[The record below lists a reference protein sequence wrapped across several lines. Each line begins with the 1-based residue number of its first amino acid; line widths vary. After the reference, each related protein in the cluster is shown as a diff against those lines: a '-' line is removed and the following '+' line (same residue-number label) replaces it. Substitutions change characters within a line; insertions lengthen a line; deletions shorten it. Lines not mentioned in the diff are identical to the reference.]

1 LELAAP
7 TSSRHWIYQPEDA
20 SNPSGPA
27 ANTHYLSF
35 NVSSTGQ
42 VIDRLDTTSTN
53 MCGRFVYTGLHVA
66 AAASGAHAQ
75 DTKGTFPSQ
84 CKPGDLSP
92 YEKAIEFMLFDL
104 SSCLIPEQSTIGQ
117 TIIF

>member
-1 LELAAP
+1 MAP
-7 TSSRHWIYQPEDA
+7 
-20 SNPSGPA
+20 
-27 ANTHYLSF
+27 
-35 NVSSTGQ
+35 TGQ

-66 AAASGAHAQ
+66 AAASGAHAP
-75 DTKGTFPSQ
+75 DSKSTFPSQ
-84 CKPGDLSP
+84 CQAGDLSP

-104 SSCLIPEQSTIGQ
+104 SSCLTPDQSTVGE

>member
-1 LELAAP
+1 
-7 TSSRHWIYQPEDA
+7 
-20 SNPSGPA
+20 
-27 ANTHYLSF
+27 
-35 NVSSTGQ
+35 
-42 VIDRLDTTSTN
+42 

-66 AAASGAHAQ
+66 AAASGAHAR
-75 DTKGTFPSQ
+75 DTKSTFPSQ
-84 CKPGDLSP
+84 CKPGELSP